1 ATDTVRDEGRSLS
14 EKEQQA
20 KTQDRANEQNPRQS
34 DKQATSA
41 SAAGK
46 KAEQQAARI
55 QRQNRDTQRS
65 LDDDRER

>member
-1 ATDTVRDEGRSLS
+1 MRDEGRSLS